1 MSDEQHDRSRSERR
15 DPWAPPQDA
24 VPSSPQDAP
33 REQRDQ
39 AAPREP
45 GAPPYPPPP
54 AAPYG
59 PYLPYE
65 GPYEPYPGPY
75 PTGYGGYPYAAWLRP
90 APRNALG
97 TAALVLGIVGT
108 VAAVTLFGVIVGLPL
123 GVLALVFGIIGRR
136 RARRGEATNGGQ
148 ALSGAILGAAAI
160 AVSIAVIAL
169 VATSYSNWFGGPD
182 VALVS
187 TGGTY
192 DKPLAADGTAKFDDG
207 TQVTVTT
214 PQRFTPP
221 AGADGYS
228 AGDTAYRFTVTVR
241 NTGDGDLH
249 LGDYTYFGTAGT
261 DQTDL
266 QLISTSSG
274 ELAQDFP
281 DVLRPGQVSKVVFA
295 FDVPPDLTPLQFDF
309 EPTTNHEDA
318 YWELRLR

>member
-1 MSDEQHDRSRSERR
+1 MSDEQHDRSRIERR

-24 VPSSPQDAP
+24 VPPSPQDTP
-33 REQRDQ
+33 RD
-39 AAPREP
+39 AC
-45 GAPPYPPPP
+45 PPPP
-54 AAPYG
+54 PNG
-59 PYLPYE
+59 PYDPYQAACPP
-65 GPYEPYPGPY
+65 GYP
-75 PTGYGGYPYAAWLRP
+75 GYPYAAWLHP

-108 VAAVTLFGVIVGLPL
+108 VAAVTCFGVVLGLPL
-123 GVLALVFGIIGRR
+123 GVLAVVFGLIGRR

-148 ALSGAILGAAAI
+148 ALSGTILGAAAI

-169 VATSYSNWFGGPD
+169 VATSYNGLFGAAD
-182 VALVS
+182 VALTS
-187 TGGTY
+187 ARGTY
-192 DKPLAADGTAKFDDG
+192 DKPLGADGTARFDDG
-207 TQVTVTT
+207 TQVTATT

-221 AGADGYS
+221 AGADGYT

-241 NTGDGDLH
+241 NTGDADLR
-249 LGDYTYFGTAGT
+249 LGDYTYYGTAGG

-266 QLISTSSG
+266 QLISTSTG
-274 ELAQDFP
+274 ELAEDFP

-295 FDVPPDLTPLQFDF
+295 FDVPPGLTPLQFDF